1 MKNGVFKAG
10 LHPDEMEDL
19 AQSGEDGRAIKCS
32 TRDLPLIASSYYR
45 RMHGINTE
53 TSEDTRWGG
62 VYYLLLLNCS
72 CRILYSIPQSMIVV
86 EIKATTVAATMRL
99 AHKSGITTFVTGE
112 ALREVIRFSLCGIL
126 SFY

>member
-62 VYYLLLLNCS
+62 VYY
-72 CRILYSIPQSMIVV
+72 
-86 EIKATTVAATMRL
+86 
-99 AHKSGITTFVTGE
+99 
-112 ALREVIRFSLCGIL
+112 
-126 SFY
+126 